1 MNKTT
6 HLLSASAIALSVGL
20 AGSLAATPA
29 KAVDITDN
37 ISLDFIYET
46 AYGFVDASEA
56 TQGNNAVDSDILTD
70 GEVHF
75 GASFDTDDGYT
86 IGAKVEL
93 GSAQSSTNNADEL
106 YAYVSGGFGR
116 VEVGDQD
123 GAADKLAWEVPNVGY
138 GQLEGDYSDFAGPGA
153 NVAISES
160 GDDTKVTYYTPSF
173 NGVKLGASFAP
184 ADDEGSN
191 IVTTQGEE
199 ENQIE
204 LGLSIDQ
211 SINDVDV
218 EIGLVYFQDNQED
231 RAEDFGAWAAGIN
244 FSIQDFTF
252 GIGHMDN
259 GDGGATTAG
268 DDVAGTAAGVTYG
281 MGAWEFGLS
290 YVTNE
295 NRALTAQ
302 DSEVYAT
309 GFNYEWK
316 PKVKGNTPVTV
327 NFSGDIVRF
336 DSDASN
342 NGATAADSGTIGI
355 LFTSVEF

>member
-231 RAEDFGAWAAGIN
+231 GAEDFGAWAAGIN

-295 NRALTAQ
+295 NSALTAQ